1 MNAPSDS
8 VADVSVVVVS
18 YNAQAHLLRCLASIA
33 DLPCEVVVVENAS
46 TDGSAEAVRERFPNV
61 RLVELE
67 RNVGFGAA
75 NNMGMDVAD
84 RRYVLLMNPDA
95 WPVGDA
101 IERLVRFVASHS
113 KTGAVGPRLLN
124 VDGTLQR
131 SVRGYPTRWRLATEY
146 LFLRWFAPR
155 TKLLNAF
162 YAANFDHRSE
172 RAAEFLVGAVL
183 MLRRE
188 AVQDVGGFDP
198 EFFMY
203 NEEVDLCYR
212 LRRAGWSVDFYPG
225 AEFIHVGRGSS
236 DAIADQMYREQLR
249 SHLRFLAKHESMQ
262 RADQARRLLIVAMFL
277 RSLVFRGTRRAIS
290 RQAFLWL
297 RSGRTAELI
306 HDGS

>member
-1 MNAPSDS
+1 MSASADS
-8 VADVSVVVVS
+8 VENVSVVVVS
-18 YNAQAHLLRCLASIA
+18 YNVRALLLRCLASIA
-33 DLPCEVVVVENAS
+33 HLPCEVVVVENAS
-46 TDGSAEAVRERFPNV
+46 TDGSGEAVREQFPNV
-61 RLVELE
+61 RLVELD
-67 RNVGFGAA
+67 RNLGFGAA
-75 NNMGMDVAD
+75 NNVGIEMVA
-84 RRYVLLMNPDA
+84 RSYILLLNPDA

-101 IERLVRFVASHS
+101 VDRLVHYAASHPR
-113 KTGAVGPRLLN
+113 TGAVGPRLLN
-124 VDGTLQR
+124 VDGTTQQ

-155 TKLLNAF
+155 TNLLNAF

-172 RAAEFLVGAVL
+172 RAAEFLVGAAL

-188 AVQDVGGFDP
+188 AVQEVGGFDP

-236 DAIADQMYREQLR
+236 DAVAEEMYREQLR
-249 SHLRFLAKHESMQ
+249 SHLRFLAKHESMEG
-262 RADQARRLLIVAMFL
+262 AEQARKLLVAAMLL
-277 RSLVFRGTRRAIS
+277 RSIVLRGNRRKIS

-297 RSGRTAELI
+297 RSGRTPDLLHE
-306 HDGS
+306 SS

>member
-277 RSLVFRGTRRAIS
+277 RSLVFRGTRRSIS

>member
-1 MNAPSDS
+1 MSVPDS
-8 VADVSVVVVS
+8 AADVSVVVVS
-18 YNAQAHLLRCLASIA
+18 YNAQALLLRCLASIA
-33 DLPCEVVVVENAS
+33 NLPCEVVVVENAS
-46 TDGSAEAVRERFPNV
+46 SDGSAEAVRDRFPNV

-67 RNVGFGAA
+67 HNVGFGAA
-75 NNMGMDVAD
+75 NNVGIDVVG

-101 IERLVRFVASHS
+101 IEKLVRFVASRPR
-113 KTGAVGPRLLN
+113 TGAVGPRLLN
-124 VDGTLQR
+124 VDGTVQQ

-172 RAAEFLVGAVL
+172 RAAEFLVGAAL

-188 AVQDVGGFDP
+188 AVQEVGGFDP

-236 DAIADQMYREQLR
+236 GAVAEQMYREQLR

-262 RADQARRLLIVAMFL
+262 RAEQARRLLIAAMLL
-277 RSLVFRGTRRAIS
+277 RSLVLRGTRRKIS
-290 RQAFLWL
+290 RQAFRWL
-297 RSGRTAELI
+297 RSGRTGELL